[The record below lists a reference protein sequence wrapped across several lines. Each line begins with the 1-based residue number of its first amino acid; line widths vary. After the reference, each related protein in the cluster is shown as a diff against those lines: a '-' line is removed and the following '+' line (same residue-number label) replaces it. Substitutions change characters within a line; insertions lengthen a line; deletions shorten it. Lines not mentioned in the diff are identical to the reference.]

1 MPKRLKSFFLT
12 MSNPF
17 FRFKQFCVHHD
28 RCAMKVGTDGVLLGA
43 WANAGNGAMIL
54 DVGTGTGLIALMMAQ
69 RYPAATI
76 RAIDIDRDAVDQA
89 QENVGDSPFADR
101 MTVVQDDFRHYASVC
116 AEKFDLIV
124 SNPPWFN
131 HAHLPP
137 DAQRKTARHS
147 VSLTLTELLFAA
159 ANCLSPEGVLALIL
173 PYDQQKELE
182 MQAREHGFFLKR
194 ETVVYPL
201 PASNPKRL
209 LTEWTRSQSEDPT
222 HSKLTV
228 ELARHRYS
236 EEFIELVREFYLY
249 L

>member
-1 MPKRLKSFFLT
+1 

-43 WANAGNGAMIL
+43 WANAGRGKMIL

-69 RYPAATI
+69 RYPGAAI
-76 RAIDIDRDAVDQA
+76 RAIDIDRDAVAQA
-89 QENVGDSPFADR
+89 RENVIGYDQ
-101 MTVVQDDFRHYASVC
+101 VDFRHYASAC

-131 HAHLPP
+131 RALLPP

-147 VSLTLTELLFAA
+147 ISLTLTELLLSA

-182 MQAREHGFFLKR
+182 TQARELGFFLKR
-194 ETVVYPL
+194 ETVVYSL
-201 PASNPKRL
+201 PESNPKRL
-209 LTEWTRSQSEDPT
+209 LTEWTRSQSENPT
-222 HSKLTV
+222 QSKLTI
-228 ELARHRYS
+228 EFARNCYS
-236 EEFIELVREFYLY
+236 AEFIDLVREFYLY

>member
-1 MPKRLKSFFLT
+1 

-43 WANAGNGAMIL
+43 WANAGRGKMIL

-69 RYPAATI
+69 RYPGAAI
-76 RAIDIDRDAVDQA
+76 RAIDIDRDAVAQA
-89 QENVGDSPFADR
+89 RENVDDSPFADR
-101 MTVVQDDFRHYASVC
+101 MTVEQDDFRHYASAC

-131 HAHLPP
+131 RALLPP

-147 VSLTLTELLFAA
+147 ISLTLTELLLSA

-182 MQAREHGFFLKR
+182 TQARELGFFLKR
-194 ETVVYPL
+194 ETVVYSL
-201 PASNPKRL
+201 PESNPKRL
-209 LTEWTRSQSEDPT
+209 LTEWTRSQSENPT
-222 HSKLTV
+222 QSKLTI
-228 ELARHRYS
+228 EFARNCYS
-236 EEFIELVREFYLY
+236 AEFIDLVREFYLY

>member
-1 MPKRLKSFFLT
+1 

-43 WANAGNGAMIL
+43 WANAGRGKMIL

-69 RYPAATI
+69 RYPGAAI
-76 RAIDIDRDAVDQA
+76 RAIDIDRDAVAQA
-89 QENVGDSPFADR
+89 RENVDDSPFADR
-101 MTVVQDDFRHYASVC
+101 MTVEQDDFRHYASAC

-131 HAHLPP
+131 RALLPP

-147 VSLTLTELLFAA
+147 VSLTLAELLLST

-182 MQAREHGFFLKR
+182 TQAREYGFFLKR
-194 ETVVYPL
+194 ETVVYSL
-201 PASNPKRL
+201 PESNPKRL
-209 LTEWTRSQSEDPT
+209 LTEWTRSQSENPT
-222 HSKLTV
+222 QSKLTI
-228 ELARHRYS
+228 EFARNCYS
-236 EEFIELVREFYLY
+236 AEFIDLVREFYLY